1 MKISKLKQTKKS
13 YLFDV
18 LKKKK
23 KKSYILKLFVMFGN
37 IKKYK
42 INYENKILRNEG
54 QLVF

>member
-23 KKSYILKLFVMFGN
+23 KIIYIKVICN
-37 IKKYK
+37 VWKYK
-42 INYENKILRNEG
+42 KMQN
-54 QLVF
+54 QL